1 MDNGNNNGRDDI
13 KLIIAE
19 IEKALKE
26 IAKEPKLEN
35 KVNKLSY
42 VLGLLFTYQKKKS
55 NVSYITY
62 LHLKKRIEKLESRG
76 YKPAA

>member
-1 MDNGNNNGRDDI
+1 MDNENNNGRDDI

-19 IEKALKE
+19 IEKALRE
-26 IAKEPKLEN
+26 IAKETNLET

-42 VLGLLFTYQKKKS
+42 VLGLLFIYQKRKS
-55 NVSYITY
+55 HVSYVTY
-62 LHLKKRIEKLESRG
+62 LHLKKRIERLEKRR